1 MRSTNLNRSPI
12 LHHLSSSMFSLVQHL
27 SIGKGISCDFA
38 ENEAAPNEEN
48 VNTNAYAEKKM
59 WCMSLRVYMC
69 IYVYMCVCVCVCV
82 CVSRA
87 RVPVYTPRVYARTCV
102 TERDRQMREREGG
115 GRGREGERERE
126 GEGMLGKRGGGDAA
140 KRRKKTVRP
149 VAPSLAHKYKHSPL
163 SVCAPS
169 TGGLRVANIMVCAGA
184 RARAR
189 AHTHACIKLCPY
201 EY

>member
-1 MRSTNLNRSPI
+1 
-12 LHHLSSSMFSLVQHL
+12 
-27 SIGKGISCDFA
+27 
-38 ENEAAPNEEN
+38 
-48 VNTNAYAEKKM
+48 
-59 WCMSLRVYMC
+59 
-69 IYVYMCVCVCVCV
+69 VCVCV

-102 TERDRQMREREGG
+102 TERDRQMRERGGEG
-115 GRGREGERERE
+115 EGERERRGRGAWE
-126 GEGMLGKRGGGDAA
+126 EGGGYAA

-189 AHTHACIKLCPY
+189 THARMYKTVSV
-201 EY
+201 